1 MPQNIT
7 MEMTKTFITQLQFC
21 SFLAFFSS
29 LPVSIL
35 NILTI
40 IAILKSANLQ
50 TNSNILIL
58 SLSMTDA
65 ITGGISIPMY
75 GANLYKQSKMQN
87 VCIIGYISY
96 QISAP
101 LAVISVVSVSGIA
114 LERYIALFYPYFY
127 QRHVTKRR
135 VLVGISIVWAV
146 VIFIYLISFAI
157 GNSAPSSSLSGIVMI
172 FGLIWNAFVYIKIFK
187 MVRRIQRQI
196 QVENIP
202 ASTVTVENNH
212 RQQESAEK
220 RLNIFTA
227 VIIAVIF
234 LSYMPFL
241 CVKFVTV
248 SITVDSNVKQLA
260 DMYTNMIL
268 LINSLMNPM
277 VYFVQNP
284 PIKRAVVALMPTY

>member
-1 MPQNIT
+1 
-7 MEMTKTFITQLQFC
+7 
-21 SFLAFFSS
+21 
-29 LPVSIL
+29 
-35 NILTI
+35 
-40 IAILKSANLQ
+40 
-50 TNSNILIL
+50 
-58 SLSMTDA
+58 MTDA
-65 ITGGISIPMY
+65 ITGGISIPIY
-75 GANLYKQSKMQN
+75 GVNLYKQSKMQN

-114 LERYIALFYPYFY
+114 LEHYIALFYPYLY
-127 QRHVTKRR
+127 QRHVTKRK
-135 VLVGISIVWAV
+135 VVVGISIVWTV
-146 VIFIYLISFAI
+146 LIFKYLISFAI

-196 QVENIP
+196 QLEKIP
-202 ASTVTVENNH
+202 ASTVTVETNH
-212 RQQESAEK
+212 RQQESAET
-220 RLNIFTA
+220 RFNTFTA
-227 VIIAVIF
+227 VIIAVMF

-241 CVKFVTV
+241 CVKFVRI
-248 SITVDSNVKQLA
+248 SSTVDSNVEQLA

-284 PIKRAVVALMPTY
+284 AIKRAVVALMHNINQ